1 MYAKER
7 IRTNFWTRRA
17 SPRQVKIKVTNQ
29 SKLII
34 AELTFFVP
42 FDVQNPQCSRLL
54 ASRLQYWKEG
64 NEMRPET
71 QSWSARF
78 YRSGMK
84 MVVQKLKVD
93 DYNNIILE
101 ARMDSDQVRVAKD
114 QAPKFMKHNDLTGI
128 IIYPDMDNTGYENIT
143 RQFVLRRLSA
153 SLADSHHPRQKDI
166 LKKLMQLKDSQQ
178 MEVDLPPSAGIQE
191 ETHESVDIEIQ
202 GERRHVTREQDQVI

>member
-1 MYAKER
+1 
-7 IRTNFWTRRA
+7 
-17 SPRQVKIKVTNQ
+17 
-29 SKLII
+29 
-34 AELTFFVP
+34 
-42 FDVQNPQCSRLL
+42 
-54 ASRLQYWKEG
+54 
-64 NEMRPET
+64 
-71 QSWSARF
+71 
-78 YRSGMK
+78 

-202 GERRHVTREQDQVI
+202 GERRHVTREQDQVIWFLDDITRVLGVKAPVGTGRPTWSHYTF